1 MSNRIIMPLD
11 TAQENVEQVKKLSG
25 FLKIVPLIVIVLG
38 FIIINQ
44 VDYVYNSGKG
54 QSFFSFL
61 TTIKSTFEGKS
72 LENEQ
77 LGKKV
82 AEYYK
87 AEGMPFFAIADT
99 KHGLSVDDK
108 IYFDNKTVVLN
119 LESLKWMRTEGV
131 VKNLESAKI
140 DSKTIYGITW
150 IKDIFLL
157 AIIALLIFGQIFAF
171 QTFTSIHKGS
181 LKVSDFLEALKSV
194 PAAAPLQRFKEI
206 LLTQQPG
213 HLKDIV
219 MRWIG
224 LGVQGETQLLPSMI
238 ENAAVRRSELV
249 DKHLSNHIGIN
260 RTMLKIGFIGT
271 LIGLLITFPPMKDAI
286 LSLNKAAGDMGFTS
300 EIAKAIDG
308 DAYAIL
314 ITLLA
319 TAYSVFI
326 ELFII
331 QALKTLYNKFEMVN
345 NYVDEWCLTEYIPLV
360 NKRKIDNQTMDRE
373 LVLQR
378 KFQEELFTIKRQFLD
393 EMLKFQRAQSDAM
406 QNFQS
411 ETVQNFSLSQ
421 NEIHKKF
428 IDYLKSQFSS
438 MQNFQKETVHSF
450 SAIQNELI
458 DKIVGFQK
466 EAAEKIT
473 SNQNMISEMQGS
485 VSQNVYALGN
495 SVNMIGQSMQH
506 MIPLQK
512 AFGDRI
518 NELTAYERQYRSFL
532 QAQSGAAVPP
542 HLKPISG

>member
-1 MSNRIIMPLD
+1 MSNTIIMPLD
-11 TAQENVEQVKKLSG
+11 TAQEKVAQVKKLSG
-25 FLKIVPLIVIVLG
+25 FLKIVPLVVIVLG
-38 FIIINQ
+38 FVIINQ
-44 VDYVYNSGKG
+44 VDYVYNSAKG
-54 QSFFSFL
+54 QSFFSFI
-61 TTIKSTFEGKS
+61 TTIQSNIEGKS
-72 LENEQ
+72 LEDER

-82 AEYYK
+82 AEYFK
-87 AEGMPFFAIADT
+87 AEGIPFFAFANT
-99 KHGLSVDDK
+99 KQGLSVNDK
-108 IYFDNKTVVLN
+108 IYFDNKTVELN
-119 LESLKWMRTEGV
+119 EEAMKWMLAEGIA
-131 VKNLESAKI
+131 KNLESVKI
-140 DSKTIYGITW
+140 GRKIIYGITW

-157 AIIALLIFGQIFAF
+157 AIIALLVFGQIFAF
-171 QTFTSIHKGS
+171 QTFRSIHNGS
-181 LKVSDFLEALKSV
+181 LKVTDFLEALKSV
-194 PAAAPLQRFKEI
+194 SASASLQRFKEI
-206 LLTQQPG
+206 LQTQQPG

-224 LGVQGETQLLPSMI
+224 LGMQGETQLLPSMM

-331 QALKTLYNKFEMVN
+331 QALKTVYNKFEMVN

-360 NKRKIDNQTMDRE
+360 NKIKIGNQTMDRE
-373 LVLQR
+373 LALQR
-378 KFQEELFTIKRQFLD
+378 KFQEELFAIKKQFLD
-393 EMLKFQRAQSDAM
+393 EMLQFQRAQSTAM

-411 ETVQNFSLSQ
+411 ETVQSFSVSQ

-428 IDYLKSQFSS
+428 IDYLKSQFST
-438 MQNFQKETVHSF
+438 MQSFQKETVQSF
-450 SAIQNELI
+450 SAIQNELNS
-458 DKIVGFQK
+458 KIVGFQK
-466 EAAEKIT
+466 ESAEKIT
-473 SNQNMISEMQGS
+473 ANQTMISQMQDS

-512 AFGDRI
+512 AFGDRL
-518 NELTAYERQYRSFL
+518 NELIAYERQYRSFL
-532 QAQSGAAVPP
+532 QAQSGITVPP